1 MSESAIDRTARAL
14 DLIPYVT
21 NNPGLSIAELA
32 ARFNS
37 TPAQIF
43 KDLEM
48 IFMCGLPGYSH
59 LELIDLE
66 LDEDYVAIN
75 NPQNLRR
82 PRKLSFQE
90 ITALTLGLQSLLGL
104 ATDAQLAARVQTL
117 ADRMKSLL
125 GDNDESRLSLFTVDV
140 PFSRGEWDSLM
151 LQGAQEG
158 KAVRIEYL
166 SARSDEVSERVIFPE
181 LIYRSGDFIYTKALC
196 SSSREIRHF
205 RHDRILKASAD
216 SAIRPPKSSTPGKY
230 ATTEKEDLKEQVV
243 HVNLSRR
250 NLFFIEAHSS
260 IVESCELVGDLFD
273 VKFRVGDSEW
283 LLRALSSLPG
293 ELHILS
299 PKGFREAYHA
309 RLDAILALYR

>member
-1 MSESAIDRTARAL
+1 MSESAIDRTSRAL

-32 ARFNS
+32 AKFNS

-75 NPQNLRR
+75 NPQNLDR
-82 PRKLSFQE
+82 PRKFTFQE
-90 ITALTLGLQSLLGL
+90 ITALTLGLQSLLGIV
-104 ATDAQLAARVQTL
+104 TDAQLATRVQTL
-117 ADRMKSLL
+117 AARMKSLL
-125 GDNDESRLSLFTVDV
+125 GDNDESRLNLFSVDL
-140 PFSRGEWDSLM
+140 PSSRGEWESL
-151 LQGAQEG
+151 LLKAAQEG

-166 SARSDEVSERVIFPE
+166 SARSDEVSSRVIFPE
-181 LIYRSGDFIYTKALC
+181 LIYSSGDHIYTKGFC
-196 SSSREIRHF
+196 SSSGEMRHF

-216 SAIRPPKSSTPGKY
+216 SAIRPARSSSPGND
-230 ATTEKEDLKEQVV
+230 ATTDKGELKDQVV

-260 IVESCELVGDLFD
+260 IVESYELVGDLFD

-283 LLRALSSLPG
+283 LLRALTSLPG
-293 ELHILS
+293 EVHILS
-299 PKGFREAYHA
+299 P
-309 RLDAILALYR
+309 